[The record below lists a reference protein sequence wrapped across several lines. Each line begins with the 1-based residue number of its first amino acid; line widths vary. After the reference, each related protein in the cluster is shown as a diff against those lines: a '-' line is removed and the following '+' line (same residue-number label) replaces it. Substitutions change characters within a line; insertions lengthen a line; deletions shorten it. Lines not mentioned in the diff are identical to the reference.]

1 MWKLCHRRFHGIGM
15 WVEGAEDNW
24 STRTVDGELT
34 GGGAFSGNDYTKVDR
49 SAAYAARWVAKSL
62 VAAGLVRR
70 CLVQVRPRQIR

>member
-1 MWKLCHRRFHGIGM
+1 METLSSEVPREM

-49 SAAYAARWVAKSL
+49 SAANAAR
-62 VAAGLVRR
+62 
-70 CLVQVRPRQIR
+70 

>member
-1 MWKLCHRRFHGIGM
+1 M

-49 SAAYAARWVAKSL
+49 SAANAARQVSKSMVLEFKL
-62 VAAGLVRR
+62 VK
-70 CLVQVRPRQIR
+70 